1 MLVSVK
7 VPSGTLLLP
16 IPKSLSKA
24 FAYLSLLALS
34 PLQRFRYFLPSDVAV
49 ECAKWL
55 RYILPNIAL
64 DQDLGSVASINTC
77 ICILEV
83 RVVDMTSSKPKGRHA
98 APNVGVVHVM
108 LSDME
113 MSLIFGSVVV

>member
-7 VPSGTLLLP
+7 VPSAALLLP

-34 PLQRFRYFLPSDVAV
+34 LQRFRYFLPSDVAV